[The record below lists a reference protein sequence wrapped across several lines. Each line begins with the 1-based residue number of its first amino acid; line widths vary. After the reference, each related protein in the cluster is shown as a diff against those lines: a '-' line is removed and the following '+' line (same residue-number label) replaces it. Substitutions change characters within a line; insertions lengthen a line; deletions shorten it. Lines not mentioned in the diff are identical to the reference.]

1 MENYFQTEAYNLDKV
16 LDEFEQNEDEAIS
29 PTLLEAKWSQILDP
43 PSQRLT
49 LNPALANVNES
60 TLSKCPEKLKSFSLS
75 HIATTSI
82 GGGAYCFNGQN
93 PNMSQENTNMWIDD
107 QATTDDQ
114 LVMRNSNQNIQCH
127 SADDEGKKCGSIDC
141 LPEEQNVLVVAVMHN
156 CDKKALQNDLLGC
169 KSYSSPPFMD
179 TVSFTLDNEV
189 QQTNHLHITVNG
201 SVEKDTDTE
210 KEPVLATS
218 LNASEDSIN
227 HDIAAAASSNCSYG
241 DSSLLKE
248 NNDNANKDN
257 HFSQTTASGIIIPF
271 QRPFDPSIKVQEQN
285 ASVED
290 LNTDV
295 VVQKTELETK
305 SSSPNTHNDSF
316 SFKTSVTE
324 QIASKVQSGIAELS
338 TTCKLNVLGSGY
350 DCEPSGGYLI
360 SQDVTAIEN
369 EAGKYD
375 KKLSSTAA
383 YSSDCQEMTNE
394 ELTPQ
399 NEMGEQINTENEAQ
413 QQICNISAGNSD
425 GILEIDTDLKGS
437 SINELENSS
446 PTDVTGTL
454 LSSGLPNYCDS
465 YGIQNSVIAHIPKTL
480 PSKEDSVT
488 EEKEIEESKSECYSN
503 VYEQR
508 GNEATERSGLTSNCS
523 GDQMRKKCLHNL
535 CSQIPSE
542 STEASVKS
550 AAHLQSLSIPFGGAR
565 PKQPTNLTLQIP
577 KPLLDHL
584 QNDLVPPNSGGNIK
598 NKNDVSEKIKTS
610 ENVATNIYTDETV
623 QNALVTDASGEHAD
637 DYDSVVSNSLCLAT
651 ASDSPDNDLGASQS
665 GVHTRKPFTTLGEVA
680 PVWVPDSQAPN
691 CMKCEARFTF
701 TKRRHHCRACGKVFC
716 AACCSLKCKLLYM
729 DRKEARVCVICHS
742 VLMNAQ
748 SLENLLSAP
757 SPSPN
762 PNNPAEYCSTI
773 PPLQQVQASGVL
785 NSPPPTVMVPVGVL
799 KHPGTEVSQPREQ
812 RRVWF
817 ADGILPNGE
826 VADAAKLTVSG
837 TSSTGALAV
846 SHDPRKPISN
856 NTLPEETENTLSF
869 SRNITQV
876 GSPVGSAMNLIP
888 EDGLPPILISTG
900 VKGDYTV
907 EEKPSHISVMQQLE
921 DGGPDPLVFVLNAN
935 LLSMV
940 KIVNYVNRKCWCFTT
955 KGMHAVGQSE
965 IVILLQCLPDEKCL
979 PKDIFNHFVQL
990 YQDALAGNVVSNLGH
1005 SFFSQNFLSSK
1016 EHGGFLYVTPAYQS
1030 LQDLVLP
1037 TPPYLFGILIQ
1048 KWETPWAKVFPIRL
1062 MLRLGAEYRLYP
1074 CPLFSVR
1081 FRKPLFGET
1090 GHTIMNLLADFR
1102 NYQYTLPVV
1111 QGLVVDMEVRKT
1123 SIKIPSNRYNEMMKA
1138 MNKSNEHV
1146 LAGGACFNERADS
1159 HLVCVQND
1167 DGNYQTQAI
1176 SIHNQPRKVT
1186 GASFFVFSGA
1196 LKSSS
1201 GYLAKSSIVE
1211 DGVMVQ
1217 ITAENMD
1224 SLRQALREMK
1234 DFTISC
1240 GKMDAEEPQE
1250 HVHIQ
1255 WVDDDKNFNK
1265 GVVSPIDGKSMESII
1280 SVKIF
1285 HGSEYKANGKVIRW
1299 TEVFFLENDDQHN
1312 GLSDPADHSRLTE
1325 NVAKA
1330 FCLALCPHLKLLKED
1345 GMTKLGL
1352 RVTLDTDQVGYQAG
1366 SNGQPLPVQ
1375 YMNDLD
1381 SALVPVIHGGA
1392 CQLSEGP
1399 VIMELIFYILENIS

>member
-16 LDEFEQNEDEAIS
+16 LDEFEQNEDETIS
-29 PTLLEAKWSQILDP
+29 PTLLETKWSQILDP
-43 PSQRLT
+43 PPQRLT

-60 TLSKCPEKLKSFSLS
+60 TISKCPEKLKSFSLS

-82 GGGAYCFNGQN
+82 GGGDYCFNGQN
-93 PNMSQENTNMWIDD
+93 PNMSQENTNVWIDD
-107 QATTDDQ
+107 QTTTDDQ
-114 LVMRNSNQNIQCH
+114 LVMRNSNQNIQCN

-141 LPEEQNVLVVAVMHN
+141 LPEGKNVLVVAVMHN

-169 KSYSSPPFMD
+169 KSFSSPPSMD

-189 QQTNHLHITVNG
+189 QETNHLHITVNG

-227 HDIAAAASSNCSYG
+227 HDIAAAAAASNCSSS
-241 DSSLLKE
+241 DSLLKE
-248 NNDNANKDN
+248 ENDNANKDN
-257 HFSQTTASGIIIPF
+257 HFSQTTASGIVIPF
-271 QRPFDPSIKVQEQN
+271 QRAFDPSIKVQEQN

-295 VVQKTELETK
+295 VAQKTELETE

-324 QIASKVQSGIAELS
+324 QIASKVLSGIAEFS
-338 TTCKLNVLGSGY
+338 TTCKLNVLGSGN
-350 DCEPSGGYLI
+350 DSESSGGYLI
-360 SQDVTAIEN
+360 SQDVTAVEN
-369 EAGKYD
+369 EPGKYD
-375 KKLSSTAA
+375 KLSSMAA
-383 YSSDCQEMTNE
+383 HSSDCQEMTNE

-413 QQICNISAGNSD
+413 QQICNIN
-425 GILEIDTDLKGS
+425 TDLKGS

-446 PTDVTGTL
+446 PTDVTGTS

-488 EEKEIEESKSECYSN
+488 EEKEIEESKSESYSN

-523 GDQMRKKCLHNL
+523 GDQMRKQCLHNL
-535 CSQIPSE
+535 CNQIPSE

-550 AAHLQSLSIPFGGAR
+550 AAHLQSLSVPFGGAR

-584 QNDLVPPNSGGNIK
+584 QNDLVPPNCGGNSK
-598 NKNDVSEKIKTS
+598 NKNDISEKIKTS
-610 ENVATNIYTDETV
+610 ENVATNIYADETV
-623 QNALVTDASGEHAD
+623 QNALVTDARGEHAD
-637 DYDSVVSNSLCLAT
+637 DYDSVVSNSSCLAT
-651 ASDSPDNDLGASQS
+651 ASDSPDNDLGAGQS
-665 GVHTRKPFTTLGEVA
+665 GVHARKPFTNLGEVA

-729 DRKEARVCVICHS
+729 DRKEARVCVICHL
-742 VLMNAQ
+742 VLMN
-748 SLENLLSAP
+748 
-757 SPSPN
+757 
-762 PNNPAEYCSTI
+762 
-773 PPLQQVQASGVL
+773 
-785 NSPPPTVMVPVGVL
+785 
-799 KHPGTEVSQPREQ
+799 VSQPREQ

-846 SHDPRKPISN
+846 SHDPSKPISN
-856 NTLPEETENTLSF
+856 NTLPEETENTLAF
-869 SRNITQV
+869 SRTITQV

-1005 SFFSQNFLSSK
+1005 SFFSQNFLNSK

-1240 GKMDAEEPQE
+1240 GKVDVEEPQE